1 MNYGTRKYNSTK
13 TNWIGFPKINTGEIK
28 MVDRDEVIKIA
39 QDIIAK
45 QKSMGEGWRPA
56 PFHPD
61 YGKTWDEIQARDKAK
76 KEAAESESQ

>member
-1 MNYGTRKYNSTK
+1 
-13 TNWIGFPKINTGEIK
+13 